1 MWNWQTF
8 CNNKIESVLLNFPG
22 KSNVITALGSGSN
35 QKSILEHLCISSS
48 LFPLRGKSIRKDLV
62 MIPWRPHLP
71 EAGSRLLFPGEESS
85 VSQWRCKPSKA
96 ATQQTSVTC
105 ACISFWLSSW
115 HMIKC
120 RHIAKPFPPKK
131 SLSSA
136 DLVRGKQSREEK
148 ANAKGNI
155 RDESLAF

>member
-1 MWNWQTF
+1 M
-8 CNNKIESVLLNFPG
+8 NFPG
-22 KSNVITALGSGSN
+22 KSNVITALGSGFN

-62 MIPWRPHLP
+62 MIPWQPHLP
-71 EAGSRLLFPGEESS
+71 EAGSRLLFPREESS

-131 SLSSA
+131 EPFKCRLGE
-136 DLVRGKQSREEK
+136 GKAEQRRESKCKEK
-148 ANAKGNI
+148 HQ
-155 RDESLAF
+155 R